1 MDKNAIIGMIL
12 MAAVIFGFM
21 WLQQPSEAELAARKK
36 QAEAAQIDSL
46 KNKNLNGSQIAA
58 VDSMSQSELEDL
70 RGTIQKFGT
79 ATTAEGQTSYKLS
92 ANGVELQLNGTAITG
107 TVKLPEGTVEA
118 SDVLA
123 STSASPAMH
132 NRALA
137 KLREVTNNF
146 SKNGDFAKCVTGKDS
161 IIALEND
168 SLKIEISTKGGVIS
182 SATLTKYKAFNAAH
196 VNLFNSG
203 NNSYSFVLNT
213 NSQRFV
219 TKDYYFTPTEKTDS
233 SVVMM
238 LDLGNGS
245 KWGLKYTL
253 SPKDYIVKME
263 VVQEHMD
270 RIIPANIP
278 SMDFFWEQ
286 KIARHE
292 EGKMFEERNS
302 GIYYKFAGGD
312 VEYMSE
318 TSNAKKELNDK
329 MKWISFKNQFFS
341 CVLIADKYFT
351 GANMVSA
358 PYEKED
364 INYQNFLK
372 NVRAESSIEYNSR
385 VTNPASFH
393 FFFGPN
399 LYPLLSSYDHK
410 ISPKEDL
417 NLTKLIPLGWKFFR
431 WINTLVIIPIFDW
444 LGHYISNYG
453 IIILLLTI
461 IIKIILFPFTYKSYM
476 SQAKMKILAPDIKA
490 INDKYPGKENAMTRQ
505 QKTMALYSSAGASP
519 FSGCL
524 PMLLQMPILF
534 AMFTFFP
541 SCIELRGES
550 FLWVK
555 DLSAPDA
562 IVTWTTQIPF
572 ITNYFGNHISLFCL
586 LMTVTNIIYTKI
598 NMDSQASSNQMPGM
612 KWMMYMMP
620 LMFLVFFNN
629 YAAGLSYYYF
639 ISLLITIGQTYGCR
653 LLVKEDKVRAQMAA
667 NAKKPKKKSGFMARL
682 EAAQREQQA
691 AVREQQKKNNNGKGG
706 RR

>member
-1 MDKNAIIGMIL
+1 
-12 MAAVIFGFM
+12 
-21 WLQQPSEAELAARKK
+21 
-36 QAEAAQIDSL
+36 
-46 KNKNLNGSQIAA
+46 
-58 VDSMSQSELEDL
+58 
-70 RGTIQKFGT
+70 
-79 ATTAEGQTSYKLS
+79 
-92 ANGVELQLNGTAITG
+92 
-107 TVKLPEGTVEA
+107 
-118 SDVLA
+118 
-123 STSASPAMH
+123 
-132 NRALA
+132 
-137 KLREVTNNF
+137 
-146 SKNGDFAKCVTGKDS
+146 
-161 IIALEND
+161 
-168 SLKIEISTKGGVIS
+168 
-182 SATLTKYKAFNAAH
+182 
-196 VNLFNSG
+196 
-203 NNSYSFVLNT
+203 
-213 NSQRFV
+213 
-219 TKDYYFTPTEKTDS
+219 
-233 SVVMM
+233 MM

-653 LLVKEDKVRAQMAA
+653 LFVKEDKVRAQMAA